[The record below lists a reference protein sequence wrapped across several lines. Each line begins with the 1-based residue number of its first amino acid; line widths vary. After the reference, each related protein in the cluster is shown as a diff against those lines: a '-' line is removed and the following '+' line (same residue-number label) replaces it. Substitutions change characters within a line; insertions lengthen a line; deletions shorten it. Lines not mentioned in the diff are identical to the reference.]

1 MAGWITLHKDI
12 TSHWIWEDEFSRGQA
27 WVDLLLWA
35 NHKPSSIM
43 IKGKL
48 IKLNRGQQARSEV
61 TLANTWK
68 WSRGRVRRFLEL
80 LKNEQMIVQHSVQ
93 VTSVITICNYDK
105 YQAKYKDGG
114 TAVDTEVDTAR
125 GTPAVQHTVHS
136 EQVNKINNKTKE
148 QEQPFN
154 VTQSVIESVV
164 DGLF

>member
-105 YQAKYKDGG
+105 YQAKHKYGG
-114 TAVDTEVDTAR
+114 TAVDTAD

-136 EQVNKINNKTKE
+136 EQENNINNKTTQ

-154 VTQSVIESVV
+154 VTKAVSDSVV
-164 DGLF
+164 EGLF